1 MSHYRRSNHLWRS
14 MPRVRLARDHRHG
27 VAGRTATWPC
37 KQAMPGTGAGGPG
50 PARGRLRLCRLAC
63 GFTRAAAGSRSWCC
77 CTASARPATSG
88 AAGGPCSSAGGRTC
102 PVTAAHR
109 TGPFLSAT
117 AHEGDLRLIRA
128 PNSLLAGC
136 AAGRDHD
143 EVSHGKEKADNGLVT
158 QVAPEWTIRA
168 LLRCEISSAAA
179 AQNRRSGQRHG
190 ASTNKSGHA
199 L

>member
-1 MSHYRRSNHLWRS
+1 MSPGELRRGRASRPCRALVRAGPDRRVADCGYAGWLAGSRGRQRGAALGAVAR
-14 MPRVRLARDHRHG
+14 PRRDRRRLGPLAALAHPP
-27 VAGRTATWPC
+27 VA
-37 KQAMPGTGAGGPG
+37 G
-50 PARGRLRLCRLAC
+50 PARSRRL
-63 GFTRAAAGSRSWCC
+63 
-77 CTASARPATSG
+77 TAPA
-88 AAGGPCSSAGGRTC
+88 
-102 PVTAAHR
+102 
-109 TGPFLSAT
+109 PFLSAT
-117 AHEGDLRLIRA
+117 AREGDLRLIRA
-128 PNSLLAGC
+128 PNGLLAGC

-190 ASTNKSGHA
+190 ASTNKSSHV